1 MCAVCPWAIEAD
13 ETGKWTGKD
22 TDTLEEELKDD
33 IVHKDFM
40 ETCIELYE
48 KKKREGGGKRV
59 ASTAAR
65 ANAGV
70 QVVATQYQDLEYSK
84 CIGVLWPSALHKN
97 NVGKSPSSRKT
108 QTHIIEGR
116 KVRGILLPKSQ
127 GT

>member
-1 MCAVCPWAIEAD
+1 
-13 ETGKWTGKD
+13 
-22 TDTLEEELKDD
+22 
-33 IVHKDFM
+33 M
-40 ETCIELYE
+40 ETCIEIYE

-59 ASTAAR
+59 SSTGAK

-84 CIGVLWPSALHKN
+84 CIGIVWPSALFKEH
-97 NVGKSPSSRKT
+97 VGKLPSSRKT

-116 KVRGILLPKSQ
+116 KVRGILLPESQ